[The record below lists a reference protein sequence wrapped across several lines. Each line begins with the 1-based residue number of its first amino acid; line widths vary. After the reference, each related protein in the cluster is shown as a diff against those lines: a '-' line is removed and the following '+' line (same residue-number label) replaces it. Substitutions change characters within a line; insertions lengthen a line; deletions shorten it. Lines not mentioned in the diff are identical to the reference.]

1 MNTDKIKIE
10 KGIPIPELGT
20 GFTAIMKKMEVGD
33 SIIVAGKRP
42 SSIHIV
48 AKNIGIKIT
57 IRKASK
63 TELRV
68 WRTA

>member
-48 AKNIGIKIT
+48 AKNIGIT